1 MTLRRIAK
9 ERANLQT
16 DPLEPCFS
24 ISISDENLLHW
35 TATVTG
41 PVSSPYAA
49 ANFQLQIF
57 LPETYPHIPP
67 RITFTTPIFH
77 PNVSSTG
84 EVKMAQL
91 EKQQWCPVFTVR
103 TLLVCVQALLSD
115 PNVEEG
121 CILNEEA
128 AGLYLR
134 DKEGFGEKVRL
145 WVMSRGV

>member
-1 MTLRRIAK
+1 MTLRRITK

-24 ISISDENLLHW
+24 ISISSTNLHHW

-41 PVSSPYAA
+41 PACSPYATGT
-49 ANFQLQIF
+49 FQLSIF
-57 LPETYPHIPP
+57 LPETYPHIAP
-67 RITFTTPIFH
+67 RIVFMTPIFH

-84 EVKMAQL
+84 EVRMAEL
-91 EKQQWCPVFTVR
+91 DKQQWCPVFTVR
-103 TLLVCVQALLSD
+103 TLLICVQALLGD

-121 CILNEEA
+121 CVVDEEA
-128 AGLYLR
+128 ASLYLR

-145 WVMSRGV
+145 WTMSRGV